1 MTAERQDGTP
11 APRRRASQRRGGGLR
26 AAATGTA
33 ARPAAQPAEMPAE
46 VEPAPAPKPQP
57 APAVRTTTKY
67 TALLDDPTAVAFDE
81 LALIARRK
89 LGRRVDKS
97 QLMRALIL
105 LAADDASLRDQVI
118 DQIGRAEQHPTTRHS
133 ATDPATPRSS

>member
-1 MTAERQDGTP
+1 MTAERQDGTA
-11 APRRRASQRRGGGLR
+11 APRRRAGQRRGGLR
-26 AAATGTA
+26 AAASATA
-33 ARPAAQPAEMPAE
+33 ARPAEAIPAVPEA
-46 VEPAPAPKPQP
+46 VEPAETPKPVTAAEKP
-57 APAVRTTTKY
+57 RTTKY
-67 TALLDDPTAVAFDE
+67 TALLDDLTAVAFDE

-118 DQIGRAEQHPTTRHS
+118 DQLGRN
-133 ATDPATPRSS
+133 D